1 MFNNDVGVLGLL
13 ARVGRFFP
21 EREIFLRSDGS
32 VRFLKISTR
41 LQIAVAGTVVLAV
54 LAWVV
59 ATVFMLIGQYD
70 MARDRAA
77 LDQQKA
83 AVASSAKTVR
93 SYRASVD
100 EITDDLEQRQE
111 SLEELVKSH
120 FGDALDDGKL
130 VGKDN
135 STARGPE
142 KGDALEAKTSKIS
155 AALPEAG
162 TLRRIETQQIAF
174 ARRLTHAVALRTAK
188 VEAAIRSFGLNPS
201 TLVRQT
207 RSAEGGPFIPYKGA
221 DVNGTEEHF
230 DTLGTALHRL
240 DALEKGLLA
249 IPSGRPTSV
258 VMLSSGFGYRRD
270 PFNGHGA
277 FHAGLDFRGAY
288 GQPILA
294 AADGKV
300 SFVGQRSGYGNVVE
314 ITHGRGI
321 MTRYA
326 HVSGFNSK
334 VGQKVVRGQQVARMG
349 STGRS
354 TGTHLHFEVRL
365 NGQPI
370 NPRRFLEAK
379 ADVLEI
385 QKIAKQ
391 RFGDAGNRG

>member
-1 MFNNDVGVLGLL
+1 MNNDVGVSGLL

-21 EREIFLRSDGS
+21 EREIFLRSGGS
-32 VRFLKISTR
+32 VRFLKIGTR
-41 LQIAVAGTVVLAV
+41 LQIAVAGTVVLTV
-54 LAWVV
+54 LAWAV
-59 ATVFMLIGQYD
+59 ATIFMLIGQYD
-70 MARDRAA
+70 IARDRAA

-100 EITDDLEQRQE
+100 EITEDLEQRQE

-120 FGDALDDGKL
+120 FGDTLDDGKL
-130 VGKDN
+130 VGKDGSATKN
-135 STARGPE
+135 DSP
-142 KGDALEAKTSKIS
+142 DAKTIKIS
-155 AALPEAG
+155 AAIPEAG
-162 TLRRIETQQIAF
+162 TLRRIETEQIAF

-201 TLVRQT
+201 MLVRQT

-221 DVNGTEEHF
+221 GQDGTEEHF
-230 DTLGTALHRL
+230 DNLGTALNRL

-249 IPSGRPTSV
+249 IPSGRPTSI

-314 ITHGRGI
+314 ITHSQGI

-326 HVSGFNSK
+326 HLSGFNSK

-365 NGQPI
+365 NEQPI

-391 RFGDAGNRG
+391 RFGDASDRG